1 MSNTTG
7 LDLRTFS
14 SLWEL
19 RSGCDGSLHR
29 GQLAETVQ
37 KETKS
42 HVARPTT
49 RVMTNAASGWGFQ
62 WFEDA
67 KQTLKTVE
75 KSIDKAI
82 GIPTENGI
90 RLSN

>member
-1 MSNTTG
+1 
-7 LDLRTFS
+7 
-14 SLWEL
+14 
-19 RSGCDGSLHR
+19 
-29 GQLAETVQ
+29 
-37 KETKS
+37 
-42 HVARPTT
+42 
-49 RVMTNAASGWGFQ
+49 MTNAASGWGFQ